1 MFIADGVCNSESG
14 GLAAMAVIKLAWMS
28 GVADQDKS
36 HAVTTD
42 ASRVYLGLFSKKA
55 ELI

>member
-1 MFIADGVCNSESG
+1 MVSVTRRVVAW
-14 GLAAMAVIKLAWMS
+14 AAMAVIKLAWMS